1 MAQNMIDVKRRIKS
15 VTSTMQI
22 TKAMELVATAKLKRA
37 RKKLEATKPY
47 FETILES
54 IAEIMAHTKGFKH
67 SFIDGRQINNT
78 LFIVI
83 TGDRGLAGGYNANIC
98 KLVEEKAKE
107 KDKENVKVITIGTKG
122 RDYFKRKGYDVV
134 ESYIGFSESPSLD
147 VAIDISKKIVH
158 MYIEKEIDEIY
169 LAYTEFI
176 STISYEPKAL
186 KLLPVVIKEGEI
198 KSKMLYRYEPSP
210 ESVLEYLVPKYLNS
224 VIYGASIEASAS
236 ESGSRRIAMES
247 ATDNAKDMIEDLQLL
262 YNRARQASIT
272 QEISEIVAG
281 ADALN

>member
-1 MAQNMIDVKRRIKS
+1 MIDVKRRIKS

-37 RKKLEATKPY
+37 RKKLEAAKPY

-54 IAEIMAHTKGFKH
+54 IAEIIAHTKGFKH
-67 SFIDGRQINNT
+67 PFIDGRTNNHT

-83 TGDRGLAGGYNANIC
+83 TGDRGLAGGYNANVC

-107 KDKENVKVITIGTKG
+107 KENVKMIAIGTKG
-122 RDYFKRKGYDVV
+122 RDYFKRKGYEVV
-134 ESYIGFSESPSLD
+134 ETYSGVSENPSLN
-147 VAIDISKKIVH
+147 VAIDISNKIVK

-186 KLLPVVIKEGEI
+186 RLLPVVIDEGQV
-198 KSKMLYRYEPSP
+198 KSKMIFRYEPSP

-247 ATDNAKDMIEDLQLL
+247 ATDNAKDMIDDLQLL

>member
-1 MAQNMIDVKRRIKS
+1 MGQNMIDVKRRIKS

-37 RKKLEATKPY
+37 RKKLEASKPY

-54 IAEIMAHTKGFKH
+54 ISEIIAHTKGFKH
-67 SFIDGRQINNT
+67 PYIDGRKISNT

-83 TGDRGLAGGYNANIC
+83 TGDRGLAGGYNANVC

-107 KDKENVKVITIGTKG
+107 KENVKVIAIGTKG
-122 RDYFKRKGYDVV
+122 RDYFRRKAYEVV
-134 ESYIGFSESPSLD
+134 ESYLGVSENPSLQ
-147 VAIDISKKIVH
+147 VAIDISKKIVQ
-158 MYIEKEIDEIY
+158 MYVSEEIDEIY
-169 LAYTEFI
+169 LVYTEFI

-186 KLLPVVIKEGEI
+186 RLLPVAIKEGQI
-198 KSKMLYRYEPSP
+198 KSKMLFRYEPSP

>member
-37 RKKLEATKPY
+37 RKKLEAAKPY

-54 IAEIMAHTKGFKH
+54 IAEIIGHTKGFKH
-67 SFIDGRQINNT
+67 PFIDGRTINHT
-78 LFIVI
+78 LFVVI
-83 TGDRGLAGGYNANIC
+83 TGDRGLAGGYNANVC

-107 KDKENVKVITIGTKG
+107 KENVKVIAIGTKG
-122 RDYFKRKGYDVV
+122 RDYFRRKGYEVV
-134 ESYIGFSESPSLD
+134 ESYSGVSENPSLN
-147 VAIDISKKIVH
+147 VAIDISNRIVK

-186 KLLPVVIKEGEI
+186 RLLPVVIDEGQV
-198 KSKMLYRYEPSP
+198 KSKMIFRYEPSP

-247 ATDNAKDMIEDLQLL
+247 ATDNAKDMIDDLQLL

>member
-1 MAQNMIDVKRRIKS
+1 MIDVKRRIKS

-37 RKKLEATKPY
+37 RKKLEAAKPY

-54 IAEIMAHTKGFKH
+54 IAEIIAHTKGFKH
-67 SFIDGRQINNT
+67 PFIDGRTINHT
-78 LFIVI
+78 LFVVI
-83 TGDRGLAGGYNANIC
+83 TGDRGLAGGYNANVC

-107 KDKENVKVITIGTKG
+107 KENVKVIAIGTKG
-122 RDYFKRKGYDVV
+122 RDYFKRKGYEVV
-134 ESYIGFSESPSLD
+134 ESYSGVSENPSLN
-147 VAIDISKKIVH
+147 VAIDISNKIVK
-158 MYIEKEIDEIY
+158 MYVEKEIDEIY

-186 KLLPVVIKEGEI
+186 RLLPVVINEGQV
-198 KSKMLYRYEPSP
+198 KSKMIFRYEPSP

-247 ATDNAKDMIEDLQLL
+247 ATDNAKDMIDDLQLL

>member
-54 IAEIMAHTKGFKH
+54 IAEIMSHTKGFKH
-67 SFIDGRQINNT
+67 PFVDGRKINNT
-78 LFIVI
+78 LYVVI

-107 KDKENVKVITIGTKG
+107 NENVKVITIGTKG
-122 RDYFKRKGYDVV
+122 RDYFKRKGYEVV
-134 ESYIGFSESPSLD
+134 ESYIGISETPSLD
-147 VAIDISKKIVH
+147 MAIDISKKIVQ
-158 MYIEKEIDEIY
+158 MYLDQEIDEIY

-186 KLLPVVIKEGEI
+186 KLLPVVIQEGEV
-198 KSKMLYRYEPSP
+198 KSKTLYRYEPSP

>member
-37 RKKLEATKPY
+37 RKKLEAAKPY

-54 IAEIMAHTKGFKH
+54 IAEIIAHTKGFKH
-67 SFIDGRQINNT
+67 PFIDGRTINHT
-78 LFIVI
+78 LFVVI
-83 TGDRGLAGGYNANIC
+83 TGDRGLAGGYNANVC

-107 KDKENVKVITIGTKG
+107 KENVKVIAIGTKG
-122 RDYFKRKGYDVV
+122 RDYFKRKGYEVV
-134 ESYIGFSESPSLD
+134 ESYSGVSENPSLN
-147 VAIDISKKIVH
+147 VAIDISNKIVK
-158 MYIEKEIDEIY
+158 MYVEKEIDEIY

-186 KLLPVVIKEGEI
+186 RLLPVVINEGQV
-198 KSKMLYRYEPSP
+198 KSKMIFRYEPSP

-247 ATDNAKDMIEDLQLL
+247 ATDNAKDMIDDLQLL

>member
-1 MAQNMIDVKRRIKS
+1 MIDVKRRIKS

-37 RKKLEATKPY
+37 RKKLEAAKPY

-54 IAEIMAHTKGFKH
+54 IAEIVAHTKGFKH
-67 SFIDGRQINNT
+67 PFIDGRIINHT
-78 LFIVI
+78 LFVVI
-83 TGDRGLAGGYNANIC
+83 TGDRGLAGGYNANVC

-107 KDKENVKVITIGTKG
+107 KENVKVIAIGTKG
-122 RDYFKRKGYDVV
+122 RDYFKRKGYEVV
-134 ESYIGFSESPSLD
+134 ESYSGVSENPSLH
-147 VAIDISKKIVH
+147 VAIDISNKIVK
-158 MYIEKEIDEIY
+158 MYIDKEIDEIY

-186 KLLPVVIKEGEI
+186 RLLPVVIDEGQV
-198 KSKMLYRYEPSP
+198 KSKMVFRYEPSP

-247 ATDNAKDMIEDLQLL
+247 ATDNAKDMIDDLQLL